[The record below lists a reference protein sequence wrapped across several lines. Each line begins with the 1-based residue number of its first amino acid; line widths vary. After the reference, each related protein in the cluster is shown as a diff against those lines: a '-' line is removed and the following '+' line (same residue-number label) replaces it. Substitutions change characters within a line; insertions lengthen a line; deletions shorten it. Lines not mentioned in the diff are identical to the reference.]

1 MGYRSQVA
9 GCFSVDREERH
20 DEQGKSYSYYDK
32 AKFKEMIGFIKL
44 SRFYE
49 LWNTTFDAEAFGW
62 EDGYFILYGSDWKW
76 YEDYED
82 VKAWGELWHSM
93 RQVEG
98 ISGYFCRVG
107 EESNDIEEHNFG
119 DDPCY
124 EFFHTCSAITFDG
137 NDFLG
142 KRQTDDEEDQADQAS
157 TNQEEK
163 PCGSSVADTT
173 QA

>member
-9 GCFSVDREERH
+9 GCISVDREERH

-49 LWNTTFDAEAFGW
+49 LWNTKSDAESFGW

-82 VKAWGELWHSM
+82 VKAWDELWESM
-93 RQVEG
+93 QQVEG

-107 EESNDIEEHNFG
+107 EESDDIEEHNFG

-124 EFFHTCSAITFDG
+124 EFFYTSSAITFDG

-142 KRQTDDEEDQADQAS
+142 KRVTDDEENKAEQAS
-157 TNQEEK
+157 TNPQEES
-163 PCGSSVADTT
+163 CGSSVADSA

>member
-9 GCFSVDREERH
+9 GCISVDREERH

-49 LWNTTFDAEAFGW
+49 LWNTKPDDESFGW

-82 VKAWGELWHSM
+82 VKAWNELWESM

-124 EFFHTCSAITFDG
+124 EFFHAFSALSFDG
-137 NDFLG
+137 DSFLG
-142 KRQTDDEEDQADQAS
+142 KRDTDDEENKAKQAP
-157 TNQEEK
+157 TNQEKES
-163 PCGSSVADTT
+163 CGSSVADTT